1 MGEVALIILCYNE
14 AERLPVVS
22 FVQFA
27 QAHPDHC
34 YLFVD
39 GGSCDTT
46 ANVLK
51 RLESI
56 NPDQFAVLTLDRNR
70 GKAEAVRQGIL
81 YILQARLTGSAS
93 STRRICSQHWVG
105 VAQASDYV
113 GFWDADLAAPLAEL
127 PAMRMVLES
136 YPHVHLVYGSR
147 VRLLGR
153 RIERRAVRHYVGR
166 CMATI
171 APWAVKL
178 PIYDSQCGAKL
189 FRIDSMPT
197 EIWAQ
202 PFRWLFNLEI
212 LVRWRRV
219 LERNSLDKQPWDW
232 SSCEPIG
239 PFYEYPLRVWRDVR
253 GSKITLWDS
262 VRPLE
267 ESIAFRFSYIVPS
280 TRERGLHNALDES
293 RVCLAESRIVAI
305 DGGGRRS
312 CWLNERWYTPA

>member
-1 MGEVALIILCYNE
+1 MGGVALVIPCYNE

-34 YLFVD
+34 FLFVD
-39 GGSCDTT
+39 DGSRDTT
-46 ANVLK
+46 ANVLR
-51 RLESI
+51 RLEST

-81 YILQARLTGSAS
+81 YILEARLTGSAPDG
-93 STRRICSQHWVG
+93 RAACSQHWLR

-127 PAMRMVLES
+127 PAMRMVMDS

-153 RIERRAVRHYVGR
+153 RIERRAVRHYIGR

-171 APWAVKL
+171 ASWAVKL

-189 FRIDSMPT
+189 FRIDAMPA

-202 PFRWLFNLEI
+202 PFRSRWLFDLEI
-212 LVRWRRV
+212 LARWRRV
-219 LERNSLDKQPWDW
+219 LEQNFLDKQLCDW
-232 SSCEPIG
+232 SLCGPVG
-239 PFYEYPLRVWRDVR
+239 PFYEYPLRVWRDVH
-253 GSKITLWDS
+253 GSKVTVWDGL
-262 VRPLE
+262 RALGE
-267 ESIAFRFSYIVPS
+267 LIAFRFSYRTASS
-280 TRERGLHNALDES
+280 TRDPDLHDVLDES
-293 RVCLAESRIVAI
+293 HASLAESRVASI
-305 DGGGRRS
+305 DGGGRRL
-312 CWLNERWYTPA
+312 C